1 MPEPKTKPTQVDV
14 KHFIDTFVVSEV
26 RKQDSLKL
34 LTLLSE
40 WSGFEATMWGPSII
54 GFGSYHY
61 QYASGHH
68 GDSPILAF
76 SPRKAA
82 LTLYVHSDT
91 EKSRALLADL
101 GKFKISKACL
111 YINKLAD
118 INLDV
123 LKALCLDTMDYIEK
137 YHQCSCKD
145 R

>member
-1 MPEPKTKPTQVDV
+1 MPEPKTRPTQVDV
-14 KHFIDTFVVSEV
+14 NHFIDEFVISET

-34 LTLLSE
+34 IALLTE
-40 WSGFEATMWGPSII
+40 WTGFEANMWGPTII

-61 QYASGHH
+61 QYASGHQ

-91 EKSRALLADL
+91 EKSRILLQSL

-111 YINKLAD
+111 YINKLED
-118 INLDV
+118 IDLEV
-123 LKALCLDTMDYIEK
+123 LKALCEDTMTYIETH
-137 YHQCSCKD
+137 HQCSCKN
-145 R
+145 